1 MMISRRAL
9 LVGLATTTATTAWA
23 AENLITQ
30 ETAFSPDWLWDHAR
44 TLAQQDYTP
53 KPLIPDPWQN
63 LSFEDFNKIQFDPQH
78 GIWAQ
83 DDTPMTMDL
92 FTAGLYAKRP
102 ATINIVEEGI
112 AKTLG
117 YDLSLFEIRG
127 DLPDLPVNDAMGYSG
142 FRLRT
147 TVNTPDH
154 LDEFVVFQGASYFRA
169 VAKGQG
175 YGISARGLA
184 LRTGDP
190 NGEEF
195 PDFTDFWVERAA
207 PGETVFTVHALLDSP
222 STTGAYT
229 FKISA
234 GISTRIDVTATLFP
248 RVELTHVGLGA
259 MTSMFLFD
267 ETNRHRFN
275 DFRPG
280 VHDSDGLLIWNGTGE
295 QIWRPLANPKQ
306 LEISAFTDE
315 NPRGFGLM
323 QRTRDP
329 ENFADLQADYE
340 KRPSLW
346 ITPEAD
352 WGAGAVELVEIPS
365 DREIYDNTV
374 AYWRPIAPLPAGSE
388 YNFGYSMAWGD
399 EAAGLPDLA
408 RVINTRIG
416 NAFDQNDI
424 IVAIDFADHAVFG
437 EDLSEEDLSNIETV
451 ITTDVGVVSEGRLER
466 SPGTGGVRL
475 SFHLSPQDA
484 ARIELRA
491 QLVKRDTPI
500 SEVWLYRWTA

>member
-1 MMISRRAL
+1 MISRRAI
-9 LVGLATTTATTAWA
+9 LAGIAASTATPLWA
-23 AENLITQ
+23 AENLITA
-30 ETAFSPDWLWDHAR
+30 ETPFSTDWLLDRAR
-44 TLAQQDYTP
+44 ELAQQEYAP
-53 KPLIPDPWQN
+53 KPLIPAPWQE
-63 LSFEDFNKIQFDPQH
+63 LSFEDFNRIQFDPQH
-78 GIWAQ
+78 GIWI
-83 DDTPMTMDL
+83 DEDTPMTMDL

-102 ATINIVEEGI
+102 ATINIVEDGV

-127 DLPDLPVNDAMGYSG
+127 DLPDLPVDETMGYSG

-175 YGISARGLA
+175 YGLSARGLA
-184 LRTGDP
+184 LRTGNPD
-190 NGEEF
+190 GEEF
-195 PDFTDFWVERAA
+195 PDFTDFWVEAAA
-207 PGETVFTVHALLDSP
+207 PGDTVFTVHALLNSP
-222 STTGAYT
+222 SATGAYT
-229 FKISA
+229 FKVSA
-234 GISTRIDVTATLFP
+234 GIPTQIDVSATLFP

-280 VHDSDGLLIWNGTGE
+280 VHDSDGLLIWNGGGE
-295 QIWRPLANPKQ
+295 RIWRPLANPTVV
-306 LEISAFTDE
+306 EISSFADE

-329 ENFADLQADYE
+329 ENFADLQAYYE

-346 ITPEAD
+346 ITPEGD

-374 AYWRPIAPLPAGSE
+374 AYWRPSAPMAAGSE
-388 YNFGYSMAWGD
+388 YSFGYGMAWGD
-399 EAAGLPDLA
+399 EATGLPDLP
-408 RVINTRIG
+408 RVLNTRIG
-416 NAFDQNDI
+416 KAFDQVDT

-437 EDLSEEDLSNIETV
+437 EDLSDVEMV
-451 ITTDVGVVSEGRLER
+451 ISADAGAVSEGILQRN
-466 SPGTGGVRL
+466 PGTGGVRL
-475 SFHLSPQDA
+475 AFHLSPQDA
-484 ARIELRA
+484 TRIELRA
-491 QLVKRDTPI
+491 QLVKGDTPV
-500 SEVWLYRWTA
+500 SEVWLYRWTV